1 MDDRKLKEYAVNI
14 YNGIS
19 GYSLSKA
26 STLFPKYFPKIA
38 FYYSE
43 LLTND
48 QRELT
53 TRAIQLLGLNTAREM
68 RKEAIAANEELEKY
82 VVAARTE
89 MNAYYRSAAA
99 AFTESQL
106 SERQAIAYLKY
117 QKILIDVKDIANVN
131 QLALKTIGDT
141 AEQYGFL
148 DIHAESV
155 QYLVKN
161 NELLKSIATTEQY
174 YTKKLEEL

>member
-38 FYYSE
+38 FYYFE

-48 QRELT
+48 QKELT
-53 TRAIQLLGLNTAREM
+53 TRAIQLLGLNKAREM
-68 RKEAIAANEELEKY
+68 REQAIAANEEMERY
-82 VVAARTE
+82 EAAARKE
-89 MNAYYRSAAA
+89 IIAYYKYTAAA
-99 AFTESQL
+99 ASQL
-106 SERQAIAYLKY
+106 YERQAITY
-117 QKILIDVKDIANVN
+117 QKYSKILMDVRDIAIANES
-131 QLALKTIGDT
+131 ALKTIGNT
-141 AEQYGFL
+141 ATQYGFL
-148 DIHAESV
+148 DIHAESI
-155 QYLVKN
+155 QYLNKN
-161 NELLKSIATTEQY
+161 TELLNSVINTEKY

>member
-48 QRELT
+48 QKELT

-68 RKEAIAANEELEKY
+68 REQAIAANEEMERY
-82 VVAARTE
+82 EAAARKE
-89 MNAYYRSAAA
+89 IIAYYKYTATAAA
-99 AFTESQL
+99 SQL
-106 SERQAIAYLKY
+106 YERQAITY
-117 QKILIDVKDIANVN
+117 QKYSKILMNVRDIAIANES
-131 QLALKTIGDT
+131 ALKTIGNT
-141 AEQYGFL
+141 AAQYGFL

-155 QYLVKN
+155 QYLNKN
-161 NELLKSIATTEQY
+161 IELLNSIANTEQY